1 MAVIIDIWEVA
12 PKEATH
18 YSPETSYTNRVYW
31 LIEGGIVKKAW
42 IAHDEYLN
50 EKGWYEDQGY
60 SCTDYTPDDQP
71 YCDRGELIARP
82 TKKWI
87 PRVGDAVLYK
97 RTGSL
102 DFAWDTPVEVL
113 VVAVQG
119 SSVWIRGERWDIVVD
134 MENLQPKPAVK
145 TLESRLNEVI
155 NPEGWAV
162 QPVSTTIRRLI
173 EAEVVFKDLC

>member
-1 MAVIIDIWEVA
+1 MSTIIDIWEVA

-18 YSPETSYTNRVYW
+18 YSPENYCTNFVYW
-31 LIEGGIVKKAW
+31 QIEGGVVERVW
-42 IAHDEYLN
+42 IAHDEQLCEGY
-50 EKGWYEDQGY
+50 WYEDQGY

-71 YCDRGELIARP
+71 IYDKDELIARP

-119 SSVWIRGERWDIVVD
+119 SSVWISSEHWDIVVD
-134 MENLQPKPAVK
+134 MGDLQPKPKVK
-145 TLESRLNEVI
+145 TLEERLHEVI
-155 NPEGWAV
+155 NLEGWPSQSV
-162 QPVSTTIRRLI
+162 TTTVRRLI
-173 EAEVVFKDLC
+173 DAGVVFKD